1 MFNFKPLLKDKND
14 KDEDCCSISSE
25 FERNLDFLE
34 EVPSE
39 EELNI
44 AKLGSIS
51 NIKSN
56 SNVTGNNSNSSGGKS
71 ATESEHYDEVDE
83 YSFEKNEMEKLYNK
97 RLSLGSNNQI
107 AQFNTN
113 PHLERL
119 MRHKWSNRGQKDQRG
134 ATAMEN
140 DPDDMTNS
148 FDYSA
153 ASHQSQKSF
162 QSQHSRHS
170 SFQSNSP
177 SQSPV
182 KNKSFLFNSNN
193 EIHNINLNLRPNLQS
208 QVNLPNL
215 PQGNN
220 YHKRRMSSNVFPHS
234 TINYLSPLSKLKNQA
249 QQAKPA
255 VFNLEIN
262 DINDVHVSG
271 SIPNTVR
278 DNSYMNTGRF
288 TGISGP
294 TAMTGNT
301 RLTNLTGMTGQT
313 GYTNQS
319 GNQLHQENNLFNTSG
334 NNMNMNM
341 MHMSGAG
348 VGLGGVSQRVVQ
360 GSQGNFN
367 MNLSQNINMKMNNS
381 INQTNTNKNLNMNV
395 NNQYMLQGN
404 LNQMIPFKST
414 IMHPHSQGGN
424 FSNNN
429 SFQNQNN
436 SISVHN
442 NSYQGNITGNNSYQ
456 NQNNSM
462 SVHNNSYQGNITGN
476 NSFQNTSL
484 QSSFNNA
491 TGNIGVS
498 GINSQIVQLPILPG
512 SPNQKER
519 KNSNPNSSNCKKN
532 KNLSNLQKPNPQPQ
546 FNPNSI
552 PNFLQDDQYVLEN
565 ILLLLKDQNGCRM
578 VQKKIEEKV
587 SDKDYINSFYEK
599 ISPYIYD
606 IVNDQFGNY
615 VIQKYFEIIQ
625 KDKAAVTRF
634 FERIA
639 LSLFSISVNPY
650 GTRFFQRA
658 LECMTPIY
666 SQIETESLNEILKDL
681 IQSHIMDLIL
691 DTNGNHVFQKIL
703 ALFPK
708 DKNDFFFD
716 ELTRISFSVAKLK
729 QGGCIFQKAF
739 DHASLEQK
747 KKLVFEI
754 LKFTDLLI
762 NDEYGNFIIQQIV
775 FLKYSEFND
784 KIFKYLKD
792 NLGHLAKKKFSSNV
806 IDKVSRKFRIFFFNF
821 IIFQNL
827 FF

>member
-1 MFNFKPLLKDKND
+1 MFNFRPLLKVKNE
-14 KDEDCCSISSE
+14 KDEECCSISSE

-39 EELNI
+39 EELNM

-83 YSFEKNEMEKLYNK
+83 YSFEKNEMEKLFNK
-97 RLSLGSNNQI
+97 RLSLGSNNQLS
-107 AQFNTN
+107 QFNTN

-119 MRHKWSNRGQKDQRG
+119 MRQKLSNRGRKDQKG
-134 ATAMEN
+134 LVGIDN
-140 DPDDMTNS
+140 DADDLTNS
-148 FDYSA
+148 FDHSA
-153 ASHQSQKSF
+153 ASHQSHHSF

-170 SFQSNSP
+170 SYQSNSP
-177 SQSPV
+177 SQSPI
-182 KNKSFLFNSNN
+182 KNTSFLFNSNN
-193 EIHNINLNLRPNLQS
+193 EIHNMNLNLRPNFQS
-208 QVNLPNL
+208 TVNLPNL

-220 YHKRRMSSNVFPHS
+220 YDKRRMSSNVFSHS
-234 TINYLSPLSKLKNQA
+234 TSNFLSPLKKIKNQA
-249 QQAKPA
+249 LQSPA

-301 RLTNLTGMTGQT
+301 RLTNLTGITGQT
-313 GYTNQS
+313 GYSNQS
-319 GNQLHQENNLFNTSG
+319 GIQLHQENNFFNTSG

-341 MHMSGAG
+341 MQMQG
-348 VGLGGVSQRVVQ
+348 VGFGEVSQRNAQ
-360 GSQGNFN
+360 NNQGNFN
-367 MNLSQNINMKMNNS
+367 RNINQNMHINLKMNNS
-381 INQTNTNKNLNMNV
+381 VSHASTNKNLQMNT
-395 NNQYMLQGN
+395 NNKYLLNGGI
-404 LNQMIPFKST
+404 NQMMTMNMSSIK
-414 IMHPHSQGGN
+414 HPQSQGGN
-424 FSNNN
+424 FSGNN
-429 SFQNQNN
+429 SF
-436 SISVHN
+436 H
-442 NSYQGNITGNNSYQ
+442 

-462 SVHNNSYQGNITGN
+462 SVHNSSYQGNITGN
-476 NSFQNTSL
+476 NSFQNGSL
-484 QSSFNNA
+484 QSSFNNGA
-491 TGNIGVS
+491 VNT
-498 GINSQIVQLPILPG
+498 
-512 SPNQKER
+512 
-519 KNSNPNSSNCKKN
+519 SSNTLTSQFGQHAILHGECPSTKPIEYKHSNFNTSISKKN
-532 KNLSNLQKPNPQPQ
+532 KNFSNLQKSNQQPGQTQ
-546 FNPNSI
+546 FNTTSI
-552 PNFLQDDQYVLEN
+552 PNFLQDDEYVLEN
-565 ILLLLKDQNGCRM
+565 IILLLKDQNGCRM
-578 VQKKIEEKV
+578 VQKKIEEKLT
-587 SDKDYINSFYEK
+587 DLDYISSFYEK
-599 ISPYIYD
+599 ISPYIYE

-634 FERIA
+634 FEKLA
-639 LSLFSISVNPY
+639 LNLFSISVNPY
-650 GTRFFQRA
+650 GTRFLQRA

-666 SQIETESLNEILKDL
+666 SLIETEKLNDILKDL
-681 IQSHIMDLIL
+681 IESHIMDLIL

-703 ALFPK
+703 ALYPK
-708 DKNDFFFD
+708 DKSEFFYD

-739 DHASLEQK
+739 DHSSLEQK

-775 FLKYSEFND
+775 FLKNSEFND
-784 KIFKYLKD
+784 KIFKYMKD

-806 IDKVSRKFRIFFFNF
+806 IDKVRRIFYIYEHSF
-821 IIFQNL
+821 
-827 FF
+827 